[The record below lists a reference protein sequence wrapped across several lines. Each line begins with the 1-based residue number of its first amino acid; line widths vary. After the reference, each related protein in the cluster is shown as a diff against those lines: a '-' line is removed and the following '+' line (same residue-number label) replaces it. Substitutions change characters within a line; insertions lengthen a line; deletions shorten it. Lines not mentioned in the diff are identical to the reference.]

1 MSMISE
7 SYQNILLISTRF
19 VFDLLNQSHV
29 VCLLVMPVNR
39 LQVDFLSRNDDADE
53 QTVSGAQSF
62 ASLSDP

>member
-19 VFDLLNQSHV
+19 VCDLLNQSHV

-39 LQVDFLSRNDDADE
+39 LQVDLLSRNDDADE